1 MNEFQR
7 ALEGE
12 VLTEEEQRRMWAEAP
27 VFKLPAKSFDALME
41 ELDQEPRELERL
53 AELIRERTLFRE

>member
-27 VFKLPAKSFDALME
+27 VIKLPAKSFDALME